1 MGLLDSVIGSVTG
14 SSQGSNQGSSS
25 PTSPMVKALLLLLAA
40 KAASSYM
47 SGSSAGHDGTAPKP
61 SGAPGGEPGTI
72 QSGILKGLPSLDSLM
87 ERFTRSGHADKI
99 QIMGR
104 PRRKPAH
111 SAGRTSG
118 GARTRRA
125 GPSPEGNRAAPR
137 PAPEP
142 TVQDAPAG
150 RGQADPQRT
159 PAHRAGKGSLVNER
173 GRSGRQGRR
182 LSRTVLGA

>member
-40 KAASSYM
+40 RAASSYM

-99 QIMGR
+99 QSWVGPGENQPIQPDELQAALGPDGLDHLQKETGLPRDQLLSQLSKMLPQVVDKLTPNGR
-104 PRRKPAH
+104 LPTEQER
-111 SAGRTSG
+111 
-118 GARTRRA
+118 ARW
-125 GPSPEGNRAAPR
+125 
-137 PAPEP
+137 
-142 TVQDAPAG
+142 
-150 RGQADPQRT
+150 
-159 PAHRAGKGSLVNER
+159 
-173 GRSGRQGRR
+173 
-182 LSRTVLGA
+182 